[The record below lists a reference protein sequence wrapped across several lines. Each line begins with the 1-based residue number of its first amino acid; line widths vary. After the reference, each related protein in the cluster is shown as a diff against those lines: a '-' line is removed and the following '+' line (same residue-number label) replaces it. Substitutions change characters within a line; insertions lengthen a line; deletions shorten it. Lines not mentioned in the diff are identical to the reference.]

1 MVNSEVGFNI
11 NRINGGKYAT
21 SSRESTLNLTR
32 TNINHLVGE
41 TDPNKNAVSN
51 AKGISFE
58 DLLVGQIDTIASLE
72 SKAEALTTQF
82 IVDPESVN
90 EHDVT
95 IASTEATLAVNIAT
109 TVVNKA
115 IEAYKS
121 IMSMG

>member
-1 MVNSEVGFNI
+1 MVSSEIGFNI

-21 SSRESTLNLTR
+21 SSRESALNLTR

-41 TDPNKNAVSN
+41 TDPSKNATGNV
-51 AKGISFE
+51 KGASFG
-58 DLLVGQIDTIASLE
+58 DLLLGQVDNISALE
-72 SKAEALTTQF
+72 SKAETLTTQF
-82 IVDPESVN
+82 IIDPESVN

-95 IASTEATLAVNIAT
+95 IASTEATLALNIAT
-109 TVVNKA
+109 TIVNKA

>member
-1 MVNSEVGFNI
+1 MVNSEIGFNI

-32 TNINHLVGE
+32 TNVNHLVGK
-41 TDPNKNAVSN
+41 TDPEQGATSIKGVSF
-51 AKGISFE
+51 G
-58 DLLVGQIDTIASLE
+58 DMLLGQIDNVSALE
-72 SKAEALTTQF
+72 SKAETLTTQF
-82 IVDPESVN
+82 IIDPESVN

-95 IASTEATLAVNIAT
+95 IASTEATLAVNITT

-115 IEAYKS
+115 IEAYKA

>member
-41 TDPNKNAVSN
+41 TDPNKNAVSDV
-51 AKGISFE
+51 KGISFG
-58 DLLVGQIDTIASLE
+58 DLLVGQMDTIASLE
-72 SKAEALTTQF
+72 SKAETLTTQF

-90 EHDVT
+90 AHDVT